1 MAEPVQILSPARH
14 ERRDVRFIYIAAGG
28 AWVALVLAIVL
39 LSAWWM
45 FPGTMTDQYVERPL
59 PGFAAPQLQ
68 SSPRAEMAQ
77 FKQQKLQ
84 ALNGAYWLD
93 RTHGVVHLPI
103 ADAMRKVAQEGIPDW
118 PTPKRASP

>member
-1 MAEPVQILSPARH
+1 MAEPVQILSPSRH
-14 ERRDVRFIYIAAGG
+14 ERRDVRFVYIAAGA

-45 FPGTMTDQYVERPL
+45 FPSTMTDQYVALPL
-59 PGFAAPQLQ
+59 PGFASPQLQ
-68 SSPRAEMAQ
+68 SSPAADLAR

-84 ALNGAYWLD
+84 ALNGTYWLD
-93 RTHGVVHLPI
+93 RAHGVVHLPI

-118 PTPKRASP
+118 PAPKRASP